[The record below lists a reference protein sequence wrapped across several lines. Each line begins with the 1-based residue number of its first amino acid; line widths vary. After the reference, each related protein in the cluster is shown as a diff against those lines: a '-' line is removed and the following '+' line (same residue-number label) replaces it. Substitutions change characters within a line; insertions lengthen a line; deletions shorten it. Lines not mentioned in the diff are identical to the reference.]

1 MMSFLLDEF
10 KNNIVGVVNY
20 INNDNLRH
28 IWFIYVDYFD
38 INAES
43 VGDYNVMSLL
53 YLVSF
58 IAFPVIFYWLFFI

>member
-1 MMSFLLDEF
+1 MSFLLDEF